1 MVVGYI
7 TIKSIGDYNSIN
19 SVNLLCFI
27 ICDVDG
33 YIEDKDGNKYLTFV
47 YTDKNKE
54 VLTKYTKLWDEIK
67 YLIRQKMVVEQVSMK
82 KISWISNLIV
92 CH

>member
-1 MVVGYI
+1 MNLGFTLTVLKQVNAVVVGYI

-27 ICDVDG
+27 I
-33 YIEDKDGNKYLTFV
+33 EDKDGNKYLTFL

-82 KISWISNLIV
+82 KIS
-92 CH
+92 